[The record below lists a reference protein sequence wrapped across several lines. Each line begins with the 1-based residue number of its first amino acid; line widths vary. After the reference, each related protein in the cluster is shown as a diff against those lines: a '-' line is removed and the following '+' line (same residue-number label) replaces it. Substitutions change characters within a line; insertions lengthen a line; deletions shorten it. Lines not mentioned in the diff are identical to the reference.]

1 MMKNRFK
8 SFVAVAIGLMLG
20 AVSMASIADPV
31 FTRFESKTMVAA
43 QDEHDDLIGFGESVA
58 VLPKSS
64 ETARLCSA
72 TASEK
77 ADSTFT
83 FESDPTIAGH
93 TLAAPAPFDPG
104 KGYAQT

>member
-20 AVSMASIADPV
+20 AISMAASADPV

-43 QDEHDDLIGFGESVA
+43 QDEPKGFHGESVA
-58 VLPKSS
+58 VLAKSS

-83 FESDPTIAGH
+83 FESVSPTIFGH